1 MQAVGLRA
9 VFGGCELFRRAR
21 HLDDRPGFQ
30 VGGFQPPVEC
40 PEPILGDAEAAR
52 KRIEGFARFHDVV
65 GETLLGYAVERIA
78 VGLPLL
84 PRAGLVFGADLLL
97 ADQDALP
104 EAQVHRVEVGV
115 VLDDGLDR
123 DLVFARDAVER
134 FALRHGMDVEGLA
147 QFALRL
153 GLGDVRYEGDL
164 DALPCAQPL
173 RCRGVMLQDDLL
185 PHLVGL
191 RKPVERFAGL
201 HRVDVE
207 FRAVDIHDRPGFL
220 HRKGAQAPQEQQGCR
235 TESLHRHFVFSR
247 IRISVMT
254 FLV

>member
-1 MQAVGLRA
+1 MW
-9 VFGGCELFRRAR
+9 
-21 HLDDRPGFQ
+21 
-30 VGGFQPPVEC
+30 
-40 PEPILGDAEAAR
+40 
-52 KRIEGFARFHDVV
+52 
-65 GETLLGYAVERIA
+65 YAVERIA

-84 PRAGLVFGADLLL
+84 PRAGFVFGADLLL

-104 EAQVHRVEVGV
+104 EAQVRRVEVRI

-134 FALRHGMDVEGLA
+134 LALRHGMDVESLA
-147 QFALRL
+147 QLAIRL
-153 GLGDVRYEGDL
+153 GLGDVRYEGYL

-173 RCRGVMLQDDLL
+173 RCRGVVLQDDLL
-185 PHLVGL
+185 PHLIGL